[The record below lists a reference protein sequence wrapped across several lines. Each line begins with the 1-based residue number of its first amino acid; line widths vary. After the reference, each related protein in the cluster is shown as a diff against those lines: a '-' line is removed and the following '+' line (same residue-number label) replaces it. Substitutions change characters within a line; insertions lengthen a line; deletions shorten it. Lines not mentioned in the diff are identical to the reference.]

1 MGDVGSTFLGFIYAA
16 ILFRSNSLHQ
26 FAEIFSSLHSSLLRC
41 FFLQVENAHKRKKY
55 IQASQFH
62 LYQRLHQAGLSHA
75 DVSLIY
81 LSATLILSSSLF
93 LFNIYVSYSLAFAV
107 IGLGLYLEKNI
118 AAKF

>member
-1 MGDVGSTFLGFIYAA
+1 MLIKG
-16 ILFRSNSLHQ
+16 RN
-26 FAEIFSSLHSSLLRC
+26 IFKP
-41 FFLQVENAHKRKKY
+41 HK
-55 IQASQFH
+55 FH